1 MILRC
6 LTSHI
11 KMAEENKNYHLFYY
25 YPWRYMTGIFLII
38 IFTFGSFFFIQ
49 EVKLTENE
57 ILDLG
62 FTLLLVILFFIL
74 IIQFMVQKCQLSI
87 GQRGLTILPGKTV
100 STSEKTLDIQWADIV
115 FYQMIFQKGQR
126 ILKLKTENKG
136 VLMIY
141 LKQENYAE
149 IWQSLKTLI
158 PEKEK
163 I

>member
-1 MILRC
+1 
-6 LTSHI
+6 
-11 KMAEENKNYHLFYY
+11 MAEENKTYHLFYY
-25 YPWRYMTGIFLII
+25 YPWRYLTGIFLII
-38 IFTFGSFFFIQ
+38 IFTFGAFFFIQ

-57 ILDLG
+57 MLDLG

-163 I
+163 M